1 MIRDEAFAV
10 LDEYVVMLSFR
21 KKKMDWYL
29 PVRIIKAVM
38 VEEKGEGQEGQE
50 GEQEGPK
57 IKLCLSEESKYFDT
71 LNATFRTVNEAQVML
86 IKERIEEQMK
96 YKKK

>member
-1 MIRDEAFAV
+1 MIKDEAFAV

-38 VEEKGEGQEGQE
+38 VEEGEH
-50 GEQEGPK
+50 EQEQEQEQEQGPK
-57 IKLCLSEESKYFDT
+57 IKLCLS
-71 LNATFRTVNEAQVML
+71 
-86 IKERIEEQMK
+86 
-96 YKKK
+96 